1 MKAADVMV
9 SNVIT
14 VGPDTTVQ
22 EVADVL
28 LKNRVSSVPVTG
40 EHHELLCILT
50 EVTS

>member
-1 MKAADVMV
+1 MV
-9 SNVIT
+9 LT
-14 VGPDTTVQ
+14 LGPDASVQ
-22 EVADVL
+22 KVADVL